1 MPHESQ
7 TARTA
12 ALSQVM
18 GIVNVTPD
26 SFSDG
31 GRWASTEAAVEQAMR
46 LVADGADV
54 LDIGGES
61 TRPGAEPVGEAE
73 EIERVAPVIEGIRA
87 RWGGAI
93 SIDTMKPA
101 VARAA
106 VAAGATMW
114 NDVTALSHAPDSAA
128 VAAELG
134 CDVVLMHMKGEPR
147 TMQADPRYDDVVG
160 EVRHYLRQRAE
171 AAMAAGVARERIW
184 LDPGI
189 GFGKTLAHNMAL
201 TARLDVLVD
210 LGFPVLYAASRKRTI
225 QAIDATALAAGDRLG
240 GSLALAL
247 EGARRGARMV
257 RAHDVRETV
266 QALKV
271 QAAVTAAD

>member
-1 MPHESQ
+1 MPSIP
-7 TARTA
+7 
-12 ALSQVM
+12 LVM

-31 GRWASTEAAVEQAMR
+31 GRWVSTEGAVDQAMR
-46 LVADGADV
+46 LVADGAEV

-61 TRPGAEPVGEAE
+61 TRPGADPVGEAE
-73 EIERVAPVIEGIRA
+73 EIDRVAPVIAAIRA
-87 RWGGAI
+87 RWDGAI
-93 SIDTMKPA
+93 SVDTMKPA

-114 NDVTALSHAPDSAA
+114 NDVAALTHEAGAEA

-147 TMQADPRYDDVVG
+147 TMQAAPHYDDVVG
-160 EVRHYLRQRAE
+160 EVVGYLAARAE
-171 AAMAAGVARERIW
+171 AAMAAGVAREKIW

-189 GFGKTLAHNMAL
+189 GFGKALAHNLAL
-201 TARLDVLVD
+201 TARLDALVE

-225 QAIDATALAAGDRLG
+225 QAVDPTAVAATDRLG

-257 RAHDVRETV
+257 RVHDVRETV

-271 QAAVTAAD
+271 QAAVTNA

>member
-1 MPHESQ
+1 M
-7 TARTA
+7 TVK
-12 ALSQVM
+12 VM

-31 GRWASTEAAVEQAMR
+31 GRWASTEAAADQAMR
-46 LVADGADV
+46 LVEQGAEV
-54 LDIGGES
+54 LDVGGES
-61 TRPGAEPVGEAE
+61 TRPGAEPVSEAE
-73 EIERVAPVIEGIRA
+73 EIDRVVPVIEAVRA
-87 RWGGAI
+87 RWGGPI
-93 SIDTMKPA
+93 SVDTMKPA

-134 CDVVLMHMKGEPR
+134 CEVVLMHMRGEPR
-147 TMQADPRYDDVVG
+147 TMQADPHYEDVVA
-160 EVRHYLRQRAE
+160 EVRAYLLGRAE
-171 AAMAAGVARERIW
+171 AATAAGVARARIW

-189 GFGKTLAHNMAL
+189 GFGKTPAHNMAL
-201 TARLDVLVD
+201 TARLGELVAM
-210 LGFPVLYAASRKRTI
+210 GFPVLYAASRKRTI
-225 QAIDATALAAGDRLG
+225 QAVDPTAVEATDRLG

-257 RAHDVRETV
+257 RVHDVRETV
-266 QALKV
+266 QALKL
-271 QAAVTAAD
+271 QAAVAAAE

>member
-1 MPHESQ
+1 M
-7 TARTA
+7 TVK
-12 ALSQVM
+12 VM

-31 GRWASTEAAVEQAMR
+31 GRWASTEAAADQAMR
-46 LVADGADV
+46 LVEQGAEV

-61 TRPGAEPVGEAE
+61 TRPGAEPVSEAE
-73 EIERVAPVIEGIRA
+73 EIDRVVPVIEAVCA
-87 RWGGAI
+87 RWGGPI
-93 SIDTMKPA
+93 SVDTMKPA

-134 CDVVLMHMKGEPR
+134 CEVVLMHMRGEPR
-147 TMQADPRYDDVVG
+147 TMQADPRYEDVVA
-160 EVRHYLRQRAE
+160 EVRAYLLGRAE
-171 AAMAAGVARERIW
+171 AATAAGVARERIW

-189 GFGKTLAHNMAL
+189 GFGKTPAHNMAL
-201 TARLDVLVD
+201 TARLGELVG

-225 QAIDATALAAGDRLG
+225 QAVDATAVEATDRLG

-257 RAHDVRETV
+257 RVHDVRETV
-266 QALKV
+266 QALRL
-271 QAAVTAAD
+271 QAAVAAAE